1 MDKWALFQRALK
13 ESIGDS
19 DFSHWIKPVRFVGF
33 SGESLIL
40 SVPNE
45 TFAHVIGETFLPAL
59 KEAAVSVYGRPYGI
73 ILAKVEEAAPKAAA
87 PSVPHPLNPAYT
99 FDAFVIGESNQF
111 AHAAAR
117 AVAESPAKAYNPLF
131 IYGGTGLGKTH
142 LMQAIGNYCATA
154 TGVRV
159 LYVTVDSFY
168 TDMVNSLKNQK
179 LMDFR
184 QTYRSA
190 DLILLDDVQFL
201 TGKKTTQDELFHLFN
216 LLHEAK
222 KQIVLAS
229 DHLPRD
235 IKELQD
241 RLRSRF
247 EGGLVVDIAPPGLEM
262 KVAIVKKKAEQDGNP
277 MPDDVCLFIARN
289 VRSNV
294 RDLEGLYRRIAA
306 YASFTNQAVSLACAQ
321 EALQRVL
328 DVESAMITPK
338 EIMRTVAHYYG
349 LKVQDIKSKNSAKPY
364 SFPRQVCMWLIKKLT
379 NLSYPEIGKL
389 FGNKHHSTVI
399 YSVEKIEE
407 MRQKDLEIN
416 KALDELLEQF
426 Q

>member
-1 MDKWALFQRALK
+1 MDKWTAFQRALK

-19 DFSHWIKPVRFVGF
+19 DFSHWINPVRFVGF
-33 SGESLIL
+33 SGDALIL

-45 TFAHVIGETFLPAL
+45 TFAHVLGETFLPAL
-59 KEAAVSVYGRPYGI
+59 KAAAETAYGRPYGI
-73 ILAKVEEAAPKAAA
+73 VLAKAEEPAIKI
-87 PSVPHPLNPAYT
+87 VPHLPDGLNPAYT

-117 AVAESPAKAYNPLF
+117 AVAENPAKAYNPLF
-131 IYGGTGLGKTH
+131 LYGGTGLGKTH
-142 LMQAIGNYCATA
+142 LMQAIGNYCASTA
-154 TGVRV
+154 GMRV
-159 LYVTVDSFY
+159 FYVTVDSFY
-168 TDMVNSLKNQK
+168 TEMVNSLKNQK
-179 LMDFR
+179 LMEFR

-201 TGKKTTQDELFHLFN
+201 SGKKATQDELFHLFN
-216 LLHEAK
+216 LLHEAR

-235 IKELQD
+235 IKELEE

-247 EGGLVVDIAPPGLEM
+247 EGGLLADIEPPGLEM
-262 KVAIVKKKAEQDGNP
+262 KVSIVKKKSEQDGIAV
-277 MPDDVCLFIARN
+277 PDDVCLFIARN

-294 RDLEGLYRRIAA
+294 RDLEGLYRRIAV
-306 YASFTNQAVSLACAQ
+306 YASFKNQPVSLACAQ

-328 DVESAMITPK
+328 DVEGSMITPK

-364 SFPRQVCMWLIKKLT
+364 SFPRQVSMWMVKKLT

-407 MRQKDLEIN
+407 MRQTNVEVK
-416 KALDELLEQF
+416 KALDELMEQF

>member
-1 MDKWALFQRALK
+1 MDKWAVFQRALQQ
-13 ESIGDS
+13 SIGDA
-19 DFSHWIKPVRFVGF
+19 DFTHWIKPVRFVGF
-33 SGESLIL
+33 SGDSLIL

-45 TFAHVIGETFLPAL
+45 TFEHVLGETFLPAL
-59 KEAAVSVYGRPYGI
+59 KEAAALAWERPYTI
-73 ILAKVEEAAPKAAA
+73 VLAKAEEPTPKPAPR
-87 PSVPHPLNPAYT
+87 PSPTLNPAYT
-99 FDAFVIGESNQF
+99 FEAFVIGESNQF

-117 AVAESPAKAYNPLF
+117 AVAENPAKAYNPLF
-131 IYGGTGLGKTH
+131 IYGATGLGKTH
-142 LMQAIGNYCATA
+142 LLQAIGNYCA
-154 TGVRV
+154 GHHNMQV

-190 DLILLDDVQFL
+190 DLFLLDDVQFL

-216 LLHEAK
+216 LLHEAR

-229 DHLPRD
+229 DHLPKD
-235 IKELQD
+235 INELQE

-247 EGGLVVDIAPPGLEM
+247 EGGLLADIMPPGLEM
-262 KVAIVKKKAEQDGNP
+262 KVAIVKKKAEQDGAS
-277 MPDDVCLFIARN
+277 MPDDVCLFIARH
-289 VRSNV
+289 VRSNI

-306 YASFTNQAVSLACAQ
+306 YASFTNQPISLACAQ

-349 LKVQDIKSKNSAKPY
+349 LKVQDLKSKNSAKPY
-364 SFPRQVCMWLIKKLT
+364 SFPRQVCMWLIKQLT
-379 NLSYPEIGKL
+379 TLSFPEIGKL

-399 YSVEKIEE
+399 YSVGKIEE
-407 MRQKDLEIN
+407 MRQKDLEVK
-416 KALDELLEQF
+416 KALDELMEQF

>member
-1 MDKWALFQRALK
+1 MEKWNAFQRALK
-13 ESIGDS
+13 ESIGDA
-19 DFSHWIKPVRFVGF
+19 DFAHWIKPVRFVGF
-33 SGESLIL
+33 AGDSLIL

-45 TFAHVIGETFLPAL
+45 TFSQVLGETFLPAL
-59 KEAAVSVYGRPYGI
+59 KAAAAAAYGRPYGI
-73 ILAKVEEAAPKAAA
+73 VFAKVEESPVKPAALPL
-87 PSVPHPLNPAYT
+87 PDTLNPAYT

-117 AVAESPAKAYNPLF
+117 AVAENPAKAYNPLF
-131 IYGGTGLGKTH
+131 VYGGTGLGKTH
-142 LMQAIGNYCATA
+142 LMQAIGNHCVRQS
-154 TGVRV
+154 GMRV

-179 LMDFR
+179 LMEFR

-216 LLHEAK
+216 LLHEAR

-235 IKELQD
+235 INELQE

-247 EGGLVVDIAPPGLEM
+247 EGGLLADIQPPGLEM

-294 RDLEGLYRRIAA
+294 RDLEGLYRRIVA

-328 DVESAMITPK
+328 DVESTMLTPK
-338 EIMRTVAHYYG
+338 EILRTVAHYYG
-349 LKVQDIKSKNSAKPY
+349 LKVQDLKSKNSAKTY
-364 SFPRQVCMWLIKKLT
+364 SFPRQVCMWMIKRLT
-379 NLSYPEIGKL
+379 HLSYPEIGKL

-407 MRQKDLEIN
+407 IRQKNGEVK
-416 KALDELLEQF
+416 KALDELMEQF